1 MKSLRTLMLCA
12 ATLVLLAGCIPSQQ
26 ELAMSRDLEEMKRR
40 LAATER
46 ELATQQ
52 TDRVGQT
59 RQRLDDLT
67 QQQAKTQ
74 ADLDNLRLELQS
86 IHGRFADL
94 DQQRNELQEE
104 LALVRDDLGLRISA
118 LEENPPPVS
127 GNTAPVAQ
135 TPTAGATQPEAIYLQ
150 AVDAIRKQ
158 KNYAEGRK
166 QLEGFLQKNPDHSLA
181 PNAAYWIGE
190 SYAGE
195 KEYEK
200 AILQFEDV
208 IQKYGDHPKAAAA
221 YLKQGLT
228 FDQLGDRQSA
238 RAILEKLVK
247 SFPLSGEAGIAK
259 DRLKAWGK

>member
-1 MKSLRTLMLCA
+1 MKSFKTVVLGS
-12 ATLVLLAGCIPSQQ
+12 TLVVLLSGCIASQT

-46 ELATQQ
+46 ELAAQQ
-52 TDRVGQT
+52 TDRAGQT

-67 QQQAKTQ
+67 QQQAKTR

-94 DQQRNELQEE
+94 DQQRNELREE

-118 LEENPPPVS
+118 LETKGPAAPAQGPPAV
-127 GNTAPVAQ
+127 Q
-135 TPTAGATQPEAIYLQ
+135 TPAASDQPESLYLQ
-150 AVDAIRKQ
+150 GVDTIRKQ
-158 KNYAEGRK
+158 KQYAAGRK
-166 QLEGFLQKNPDHSLA
+166 QLEDFLKKNPGHSLA

-190 SYAGE
+190 SYLAE

-208 IQKYGDHPKAAAA
+208 IRKYGDHPKAASA
-221 YLKQGLT
+221 YLKQALT

-238 RAILEKLVK
+238 RTIMEKLTK
-247 SFPLSGEAGIAK
+247 SFPLSDEARIAQEK
-259 DRLKAWGK
+259 LKVWGK

>member
-1 MKSLRTLMLCA
+1 MKSIKTVVLFSALLA
-12 ATLVLLAGCIPSQQ
+12 LLAGCIPSQQ

-46 ELATQQ
+46 AQAAQQ
-52 TDRVGQT
+52 TNRVGET
-59 RQRLDDLT
+59 RQRLDALT
-67 QQQAKTQ
+67 EQQAKTQ

-86 IHGRFADL
+86 IQGRFADL

-118 LEENPPPVS
+118 LEGQP
-127 GNTAPVAQ
+127 A
-135 TPTAGATQPEAIYLQ
+135 TAGTPPATATQAPPAPNQPEALYLQ
-150 AVDAIRKQ
+150 AVDMIRKQ

-166 QLEGFLQKNPDHSLA
+166 QLEAFLKENPSHSLA

-195 KEYEK
+195 KDYEK
-200 AILQFEDV
+200 AILQFEEV
-208 IQKYGDHPKAAAA
+208 IRQYGDHPKAAAA
-221 YLKQGLT
+221 YLKQALT

-238 RAILEKLVK
+238 RAIMDKLIK
-247 SFPLSGEAGIAK
+247 SFPLSEQADIARQ
-259 DRLKAWGK
+259 RLKAWGN